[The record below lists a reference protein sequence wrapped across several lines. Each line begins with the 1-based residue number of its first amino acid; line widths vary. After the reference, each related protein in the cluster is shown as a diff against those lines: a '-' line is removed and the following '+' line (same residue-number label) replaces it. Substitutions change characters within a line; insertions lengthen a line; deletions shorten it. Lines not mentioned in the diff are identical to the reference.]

1 MALHYEQVAFEAPY
15 GTPEQLP
22 PSTTPEIVFCG
33 RSNVGKSSLINALF
47 SRKALARTSSQP
59 GKTANINF
67 FTADGVRFVDL
78 PGYGFAKVS
87 KAERER
93 WADLISGYFDQ
104 NRSFNLVICLVDIRI
119 PAQKL
124 DIDMINFVKDEE
136 LPFVIA
142 LTKADKLPHS
152 KRTRARA
159 QLAQA
164 FGLSPQQMIITS
176 SETKEGIQELKRKI
190 EHEVYHD

>member
-1 MALHYEQVAFEAPY
+1 
-15 GTPEQLP
+15 
-22 PSTTPEIVFCG
+22 
-33 RSNVGKSSLINALF
+33 
-47 SRKALARTSSQP
+47 
-59 GKTANINF
+59 
-67 FTADGVRFVDL
+67 
-78 PGYGFAKVS
+78 
-87 KAERER
+87 
-93 WADLISGYFDQ
+93 
-104 NRSFNLVICLVDIRI
+104 
-119 PAQKL
+119 
-124 DIDMINFVKDEE
+124 MINFVKDEE

-164 FGLSPQQMIITS
+164 FSLSPQQMIITS